1 MCDQFYDDPVAAGQ
15 QSAAQ
20 PFVSTMLPE
29 DFAAAMRQ
37 ERGLAIS
44 TISRTCRAVGH
55 FLRRCGQKQ
64 RPLAELRIGHVDE
77 FLALKG
83 QQGCLRISIRSQAQ
97 WLRGFLRHAERR
109 AWCQKGIADA
119 ILSPR
124 FYHQEGLPAG
134 PTWEQT
140 QALIAIASGTRSGAV
155 RDRAVLMLLAVYG
168 LRSGDVSRLRLEDLD
183 WDREVLLVS
192 HPKQRR
198 ARQYPLIHSVGEAI
212 VAYLQEVRPRC
223 ERREVFLTLNPP
235 FRPLSQGALWNVVGV
250 RLRKL
255 GATARHLG
263 PHSLRHACATHLL
276 AEGFSLKE
284 IADQLGHRSI
294 NVTRT
299 YAKVDVSGLARSPT
313 STWEACYER
322 RPPGG
327 FGSAVCGLATIHGA
341 GYAQ

>member
-1 MCDQFYDDPVAAGQ
+1 MCEQLYDDPVAAGQ
-15 QSAAQ
+15 QSAA
-20 PFVSTMLPE
+20 PPLSTAKLLE

-44 TISRTCRAVGH
+44 TISRTCHAIAQ
-55 FLRRCGQKQ
+55 FLLWCGQKDL
-64 RPLAELRIGHVDE
+64 PLAELRIDSVDE
-77 FLALKG
+77 FLASKG
-83 QQGCLRISIRSQAQ
+83 QQGCVRISIRSQAQ

-109 AWCQKGIADA
+109 GWCKRGIADA

-124 FYHQEGLPAG
+124 IYQQEGLPAG

-140 QALIAIASGTRSGAV
+140 QALIASVSGQRASAV
-155 RDRAVLMLLAVYG
+155 RDRAILMLLAVYG

-183 WDREVLLVS
+183 WEREILIVA

-212 VAYLQEVRPRC
+212 VAYFREVRPRC
-223 ERREVFLTLNPP
+223 QRREVFLTLKQP

-250 RLRKL
+250 RLKKL

-276 AEGFSLKE
+276 AENFSLKE
-284 IADQLGHRSI
+284 IADQLGHGSL

-299 YAKVDVSGLARSPT
+299 YAKVDVTGLRTVADFDL
-313 STWEACYER
+313 
-322 RPPGG
+322 GG
-327 FGSAVCGLATIHGA
+327 LR
-341 GYAQ
+341 